1 MERATRKPAKRR
13 LWRKKRAD
21 FEEVTRLA
29 ARKGAGNRQTRR

>member
-1 MERATRKPAKRR
+1 MERATRKSGKRR
-13 LWRKKRAD
+13 LRRKKRAG